1 MISLILLLKSSFEIF
16 FRDEG
21 GGHKICAPY
30 FCYGGSQGMCI
41 FPVLAVTV
49 PGARSRDFTFA
60 LGFTVSDIARPICK
74 MDGSITVGE
83 EKS

>member
-1 MISLILLLKSSFEIF
+1 
-16 FRDEG
+16 
-21 GGHKICAPY
+21 
-30 FCYGGSQGMCI
+30 MCI
-41 FPVLAVTV
+41 FPVLAVIV